1 MTAPPNLSPTPAP
14 PPRRGAGLLVGMLAG
29 LRAGLA
35 VGVGQTLG
43 ATLVSFLA
51 LGRLWG
57 QGNLQKSLLPGGLV
71 AWTLLASALGG
82 LILGGLLGERAA
94 RRPSLVLLGLGL
106 GYGAVAVLGTT
117 FVLVQ
122 LSVVLL
128 GVIVAA
134 LLLAAGRRAPRLTAA
149 LAAAPVAAL
158 LIPRPVPIAPF
169 VAEAPA
175 SPAPNVLWVVL
186 DTVRVDHT
194 GPGGYDRATTPR
206 LAALAAEGVTFERA
220 YSTASWTLP
229 AHASMFTGLSPT
241 RHGCH
246 DQTLRLGDTPPTVAE
261 RLSEAG
267 YTTALLSSNPW
278 VGADTGLGRGFGHI
292 LDAWRWPL
300 SASFLPVSALL
311 RPWRG
316 EDKGAH
322 LMAPAA
328 RRWLDQRPEDRPFF
342 LVVNLMEAHDPYHE
356 LATEHLWRFTDK
368 ADAVRS
374 SREYSR
380 ELKAPGVLPSPGPEQ
395 GRHLVDLYDAGV
407 YADDATLGALLD
419 ELAARGLLES
429 TLVIVTADHGESLGD
444 AGRWGHHATPD
455 EEVIRVPLVL
465 RLPSALPAGA
475 RVDAPV
481 SVVDLTPTVLDLLP
495 EGLVAPMDGLDGR
508 SLLPLLANGE
518 PWPVFAEVF
527 PPGQSQ
533 TRDHITLLGFDPD
546 TFQWRVV
553 IHGDDRL
560 TRGPSGDV
568 LERLGAPNNP
578 PSPEDAPRAAQL
590 GALLDAQ
597 AAHTAAPTGPAA
609 PLDPATRARLKAL
622 GYAD

>member
-1 MTAPPNLSPTPAP
+1 MTAPQNLSPTTSP
-14 PPRRGAGLLVGMLAG
+14 PPRRGAGLLVG

-82 LILGGLLGERAA
+82 LILGGLLGERAV

-134 LLLAAGRRAPRLTAA
+134 LLLALGRRAPRLTAA

-169 VAEAPA
+169 VAEAPTA
-175 SPAPNVLWVVL
+175 PTPNVLWVVL
-186 DTVRVDHT
+186 DTVRADHT

-241 RHGCH
+241 HHGCH

-278 VGADTGLGRGFGHI
+278 VGAATGLGRGFGHI

-465 RLPSALPAGA
+465 RLPTALPAGA
-475 RVDAPV
+475 RVNAPV
-481 SVVDLTPTVLDLLP
+481 SVVDLAPTVLDLLP
-495 EGLVAPMDGLDGR
+495 EGLVAPMDGVDGR
-508 SLLPLLANGE
+508 SLLPLLADGA
-518 PWPVFAEVF
+518 PWPVFAEVV
-527 PPGQSQ
+527 PPAQSQ

-560 TRGPSGDV
+560 TRGPMGDT
-568 LERLGAPNNP
+568 LARRSASESP
-578 PSPEDAPRAAQL
+578 PTPEDAARAAEL

-597 AAHTAAPTGPAA
+597 AAHAAPPTGPAA
-609 PLDPATRARLKAL
+609 PLDPATRARLRAL